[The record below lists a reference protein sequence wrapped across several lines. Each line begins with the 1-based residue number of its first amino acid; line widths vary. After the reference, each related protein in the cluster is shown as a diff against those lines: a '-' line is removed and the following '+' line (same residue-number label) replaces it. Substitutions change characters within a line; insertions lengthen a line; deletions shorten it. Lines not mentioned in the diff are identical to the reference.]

1 MSRRA
6 ATVRDVAELAGVST
20 ATVSRALDP
29 VLSDRVSRE
38 TRERVRAAAERL
50 SYTANHI
57 ARSLKTRST
66 RTIAILA
73 PELANDFFMELAEGM
88 EKELDGAG
96 YMLLIASSANSQ
108 ETEVKRLALLTERLV
123 DGIVV
128 IPAGARG
135 DHLQELADRG
145 TPVVLVDRLVEGA
158 RLDAVLSDNEGGAY
172 ALTRAL
178 LADGFRRIAF
188 VGGDVTISTA
198 RERLSGFARALAE
211 SSLSADSASVRLG
224 GMGIEDG
231 YRRMDEILASGGL
244 PDALFA
250 VNLLVHLGVQ
260 RRLLELRQRGDDAA
274 AGLAVA
280 GFDETP
286 YSPFL
291 PSCRYTAAQDAA
303 GLGAAAARLLLE
315 RINGGASGVEGGP
328 REDAAGMRPTG
339 PRIVRLDTKLIRH

>member
-1 MSRRA
+1 MSRRS

-29 VLSDRVSRE
+29 ALSDRVSAE

-88 EKELDGAG
+88 EKELDGSG
-96 YMLLIASSANSQ
+96 YTLLVASSANSQ
-108 ETEVKRLALLTERLV
+108 ETEAKRLALLSERLV

-135 DHLQELADRG
+135 DHLQEFADRG

-158 RLDAVLSDNEGGAY
+158 RLDAVLSDNEGGAFE
-172 ALTRAL
+172 LTRAL
-178 LADGFRRIAF
+178 LADGFKRIAF

-211 SSLSADSASVRLG
+211 ASLSADSAAMRLG

-231 YRRMDEILASGGL
+231 YRRMDEILASGDL

-250 VNLLVHLGVQ
+250 VNLLVHLGIQ
-260 RRLLELRQRGDDAA
+260 RRLLELRQTGGDAA
-274 AGLAVA
+274 RSLVVA

-291 PSCRYTAAQDAA
+291 PSCRYTVAQDAA
-303 GLGAAAARLLLE
+303 GLGSAAARLLLQ
-315 RINGGASGVEGGP
+315 RIRGGTDGQEGGARGEP
-328 REDAAGMRPTG
+328 RV
-339 PRIVRLDTKLIRH
+339 VRLGTTLIRHRID